1 MSRYT
6 PEHVLREQIVRFSH
20 LCYERHLLV
29 AMDGNLSAVLP
40 DGNILCTKAGCH
52 KGFLTDDDLVVID
65 RQGHKLRGRGNPTSE
80 MAMHLACYEERPDC
94 RAVIH
99 THPPISI
106 AFTIAGVSMAR
117 CVLPEVVLTLG
128 TVPTVEYETTG
139 TLALADR
146 IRPYVRE
153 HDAILMDR
161 HGAVTLGG
169 SLLEAFCRLETME
182 HTALITKTA
191 RDLGNV
197 RELPPDE
204 AVHLRKMGLLRYGGP
219 PAAIDRVQDAGADL
233 PPPCL
238 DCSGCSHPHPSGIG
252 PESDLR
258 MARVVDAPVQ
268 RLRDAIDAARRAAAH
283 PGVPGGGALPDPQTA
298 ASRAEAAVRQV
309 APGLS
314 GSVED
319 AVVAEVLRA
328 LGDG

>member
-1 MSRYT
+1 MA
-6 PEHVLREQIVRFSH
+6 PEHKLREAIVRFSH

-29 AMDGNLSAVLP
+29 AMDGNLSTLLP
-40 DGNILCTKAGCH
+40 DGNILCTQAGCH
-52 KGFLTDDDLVVID
+52 KGFLTDDELVVID
-65 RQGHKLRGRGNPTSE
+65 RQGRKVRGKGQPTSE
-80 MAMHLACYEERPDC
+80 MAMHLACYDERPDV

-139 TLALADR
+139 TMALADR
-146 IRPYVRE
+146 IRPYVRH

-161 HGAVTLGG
+161 HGAVCLGG

-191 RDLGNV
+191 RDLGGV

-219 PAAIDRVQDAGADL
+219 PSAVEKAHAEGADL
-233 PPPCL
+233 PEVCL
-238 DCSGCSHPHPSGIG
+238 GCSGCSNPSPDGIA
-252 PESDLR
+252 PSADLR
-258 MARVVDAPVQ
+258 FARVSQGPLQ
-268 RLRDAIDAARRAAAH
+268 SLQTAIDAARSAAAK
-283 PGVPGGGALPDPQTA
+283 PGAPAPAAPPSVKASPASGPPQT
-298 ASRAEAAVRQV
+298 S
-309 APGLS
+309 GL
-314 GSVED
+314 ED
-319 AVVAEVLRA
+319 MVVAEVLRA
-328 LGDG
+328 LRGSSAAR